1 MDKYR
6 INIGIFGC
14 VSVGKSTFAHLLLGK
29 QTSETGINKATLV
42 PQVYIE
48 SEIDEFNDK
57 EIRNKNNIINNEIL
71 KIMESNNFS
80 LDKCQPI
87 YHCIN
92 KVIELGGSNYN
103 PRITLYDMPS
113 LNDPKYKQIYFNWTK
128 QNIKIFNVIIF
139 MTDITRGLN
148 YPDDIEILK
157 LLMESME
164 KTNTILICL
173 MNKCDNITYAPDKD
187 DLVFEDKE
195 QENIYIQS
203 NNILFELAKLYNLS
217 YSPNSNEN
225 RFTHFLPISS
235 ENAFI
240 YRKLHLYPN
249 EMIDD
254 MYKNKLCINEY
265 GLEKIKKLTFEER
278 ENVFNDIIKTFE
290 KSYELKILDTGYP
303 YVKQIISQMIIS
315 HLNDFIIGNLFNN
328 IKELD
333 QNINNVYDYIALI
346 NKYHDK
352 MKYLSLYINVD
363 PYKIFWDNVIKS
375 INKYINVITRIN
387 VNIIKGKDF
396 IDFNTFEN
404 LHTTIQTYRL
414 DFKNILEVLSQIEGY
429 PKDLMMIKK
438 RELDNKLLLI
448 YDQFVLVEIN
458 NQPHISASNI
468 NNYLNIIHSDIPD
481 KFDIYVEKFLKI
493 ICQTNRTKYIIE
505 KENEHT
511 QLFEFIG
518 KHIHNFDIILPYL
531 CLIIINRQI
540 YVKDLIKQH
549 EPYFDYL
556 LNIKFLVKNVLMYC
570 HEKHKLLLDSL
581 YEIIKK
587 NISNSLTNSSF
598 INCKQ
603 DIDKSKVTGI
613 FMNFVN
619 NENKISTQFE
629 KKLLDLVPKNCI

>member
-6 INIGIFGC
+6 INIGVFGTI
-14 VSVGKSTFAHLLLGK
+14 SVGKSTFVHLLLGK
-29 QTSETGINKATLV
+29 QTSEIGINKTTLV

-48 SEIDEFNDK
+48 SEIDEFNNTG
-57 EIRNKNNIINNEIL
+57 IRNKNNIINNEIF
-71 KIMESNNFS
+71 KIMESNNFT

-87 YHCIN
+87 YHCIR
-92 KVIELGGSNYN
+92 KVIEIGGNNCN
-103 PRITLYDMPS
+103 PRITLYDIPA

-164 KTNTILICL
+164 KNNTILICL
-173 MNKCDNITYAPDKD
+173 MNKCDNITYDSVKD

-195 QENIYIQS
+195 QENIYMQS
-203 NNILFELAKLYNLS
+203 NNILFELAKSYNLS

-249 EMIDD
+249 ELIDD
-254 MYKNKLCINEY
+254 TYKNKLCINEH

-290 KSYELKILDTGYP
+290 KLYESKILDTGYP

-315 HLNDFIIGNLFNN
+315 HLNDFIIGNLFSN

-333 QNINNVYDYIALI
+333 QTINNVYDYIALI
-346 NKYHDK
+346 KKYHDK
-352 MKYLSLYINVD
+352 IKYISLYINVD
-363 PYKIFWDNVIKS
+363 PYKIFWDNVINS

-396 IDFNTFEN
+396 IDFNIFEN
-404 LHTTIQTYRL
+404 LHTTIQTYCL
-414 DFKNILEVLSQIEGY
+414 DFKNILEVLSQIKDY
-429 PKDLMMIKK
+429 PKDLMMNKK
-438 RELDNKLLLI
+438 REVDNKLLLM

-458 NQPHISASNI
+458 NQPHISVSNI
-468 NNYLNIIHSDIPD
+468 NNYLNIIHTYIPE
-481 KFDIYVEKFLKI
+481 KFDIYIEKFLKL
-493 ICQTNRTKYIIE
+493 ICQTNKIKYVIE
-505 KENEHT
+505 KENEHA

-518 KHIHNFDIILPYL
+518 KNIHNFDIILPYI

-540 YVKDLIKQH
+540 YVKDIIKQH

-556 LNIKFLVKNVLMYC
+556 LNVKILVKNVLIHC

-587 NISNSLTNSSF
+587 NISNSLTNNSF

-603 DIDKSKVTGI
+603 DIDKSKITNI

-619 NENKISTQFE
+619 NENKISIQFE
-629 KKLLDLVPKNCI
+629 KKLLDLIPIVRI